1 MSYIL
6 IQHHLTDEDKEII
19 LDCLKH
25 DFPISMMVGNKADS
39 VITCEHCKYRERV
52 EANSRFTHEQYY
64 CGWEYERCDPYEMTR
79 NANDPNYFCG
89 DAVRKEDK

>member
-6 IQHHLTDEDKEII
+6 IEHNLTDEDKEII

-25 DFPISMMVGNKADS
+25 DFPISMMIGKDDS

-52 EANSRFTHEQYY
+52 EGYARSTRNEYY
-64 CGWEYERCDPYEMTR
+64 CGYEYEHCDPYEMTR
-79 NANDPNYFCG
+79 NANNPNYFCG
-89 DAVRKEDK
+89 DAVRKEE